1 MFKIMKHNKTLETN
15 ADSQTV
21 RAYRECVPNI
31 TIEDE
36 SNKINQASDR
46 ELSELY
52 GVSTRRELE
61 SAFNLTLCAIGG
73 ALCVILAI
81 LTQ

>member
-1 MFKIMKHNKTLETN
+1 MFKIMKHNKTLESS

-36 SNKINQASDR
+36 SNRLPQASDK
-46 ELSELY
+46 ELSSLY

-61 SAFNLTLCAIGG
+61 AAFNLMLCAIGG
-73 ALCVILAI
+73 AICILLAI
-81 LTQ
+81 LTH